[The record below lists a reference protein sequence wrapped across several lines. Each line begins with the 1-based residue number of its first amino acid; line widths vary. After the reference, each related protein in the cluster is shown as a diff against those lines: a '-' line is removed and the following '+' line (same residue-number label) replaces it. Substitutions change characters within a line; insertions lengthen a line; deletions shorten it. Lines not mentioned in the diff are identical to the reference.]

1 VGSLPGIDI
10 DVITAAVPRGSED
23 HSLDE
28 FVAARFGRVR
38 RIPVPTVVERAPSGR
53 LGPLVNAPDP
63 FVLLNRRL
71 ASEARDM
78 AYRDYDLVVSRSQ
91 PHSIHL
97 VGAHLRRRGGPP
109 WIACLSDPWAENPY
123 VPGRTTRAINSV
135 LERRM
140 LARADAVVV
149 TSDETATLVATRTGL
164 QPTVVPHAFWPD
176 LYPEVQQRTGPVV
189 VRHLGMFY
197 GRRSPAPLLRALAT
211 LARERRD
218 LIADLRVE
226 LIGATSGRSLAD
238 ETFRSLPDGLV
249 RILPD
254 VPHHRAL
261 ALMREADVL
270 AVVDAPAALSPFL
283 PAKLVD
289 YVGAGRPV
297 VAFTPPGTTQRLV
310 RELGGWCSALDDA
323 GEGAE
328 ALALAL
334 DHVRAGRD
342 RAFGDEKV
350 RAKFEASTVGAA
362 LRSVVDR
369 VVSS

>member
-10 DVITAAVPRGSED
+10 DVITAGVPRGSED

-38 RIPVPTVVERAPSGR
+38 RVPVPAVVERAPSGR
-53 LGPLVNAPDP
+53 LGPLVNSPDP
-63 FVLLNRRL
+63 FVFLNPRL
-71 ASEARDM
+71 ARAARDM
-78 AYRDYDLVVSRSQ
+78 RYRDYDLVVSRSQ

-97 VGAHLRRRGGPP
+97 VGARLRRRGGPP
-109 WIACLSDPWAENPY
+109 WIACLSDPWAGNPY
-123 VPGRTTRAINSV
+123 VPGRTTRAVNTA

-149 TSDETATLVATRTGL
+149 TSEETATLVATRTGVE
-164 QPTVVPHAFWPD
+164 PTVVPHAFWPD
-176 LYPEVQQRTGPVV
+176 LYPEAQQRTGPIV

-218 LIADLRVE
+218 LVADLRVE
-226 LIGATSGRSLAD
+226 LIGATSGRFLSD
-238 ETFRSLPDGLV
+238 ETLRTLPEGLV

-254 VPHHRAL
+254 VPHRRAL
-261 ALMREADVL
+261 ALMRGADVL
-270 AVVDAPAALSPFL
+270 AVVDAPATLSPFL

-297 VAFTPPGTTQRLV
+297 VAFTPPGTTRNLV
-310 RELGGWCSALDDA
+310 RELGGWCSGLDDP

-334 DHVRAGRD
+334 DHVHAGRD
-342 RAFGDEKV
+342 RPFGDEKV
-350 RAKFEASTVGAA
+350 RTRFDASTVGAA
-362 LRSVVDR
+362 LRAVVDR